1 MAKGFN
7 LTAQINLK
15 GPNNLKP
22 IVADIKRELGTIQ
35 ANVSVKLDSKSAKS
49 VNDITR
55 RLSAMNSVLVQS
67 KQHANDLKNTFR
79 DLSAALGSFQS
90 TNQSTSRTVQQ
101 VGKNFQATAKNIQV
115 ARTEMEEF
123 GRQTFL
129 AVKRFAAFSLPTTG
143 IFAFVNAINSGIKAF
158 IDFDKEL
165 IKLQQ
170 VTGKGSAGISGLEQE
185 ITRLA
190 TSLGVSSESL
200 LTVASTLAQAG
211 LSAEETRIALAALA
225 KTELAPSFDDLKSTT
240 EGAIAA
246 LRQFS
251 LGAGDLEAALGSINA
266 VAAAFAVESADI
278 ITAIQRTGGVF
289 AAASKGVTQGK
300 DALNEFIA
308 VFTSVRATTRES
320 AETIATGLRTIFTR
334 IQRAGTIKQL
344 KEFGVNLQDLEGKF
358 VGPFE
363 AVKRLSEALNQLDP
377 RDVRFSTIVEELGG
391 FRQIG
396 KVIPLIQQ
404 FATAQQAL
412 GVAQKGAGSLAEAQK
427 KAQESLANQI
437 AKVREQFLALVRDI
451 GKSTVF
457 KGLFTIITGL
467 TSGLIGLAGAFKPIL
482 PLLGIFA
489 AVKGVKAI
497 AEIGSGFFGGMKKG
511 GGARA
516 VGSNIGETLS
526 GAKEKEASDVKNR
539 ATVAIS
545 ENTNALKTLTTAV
558 NSLTSAMNSRGPSKL
573 KDGGKI
579 LGFNNGGMVP
589 GNGGGDTVPAFLE
602 GGEIVM
608 NRKAV
613 KKYGAGNLLRMNSN
627 KTKGFAIGGATWND
641 AVGTDFK
648 IDKKSGARITD
659 GDTIA
664 AKVFTV
670 KEYRLDAVD
679 AAETNPLQ
687 KYGKEATSVLARYQ
701 DNLLDT
707 ITSGKGGAYGRG
719 KFRQDQAASE
729 IVERGYG
736 IPDFRYGGQ
745 RFQNQLDFARKKG
758 KGIWNSS
765 NYNHP
770 KRILF
775 EADNKQDIA
784 KEIALGRGIQPQTRF
799 SSGGPIQKFMAGSPG
814 GINVPSGKGRGKKV
828 KKGARGK
835 FEHLNQ
841 SQIESLS
848 TEEMID
854 YAKRQM
860 YHIMTTGGS
869 GISLGEEFVE
879 VPRSRIDP
887 ELEKDLIT
895 LPDGRRG
902 FYREKIAPFGSEQVA
917 KSKKSEQQQRREKFF
932 RTSRNL
938 LEAAMQGIMAPG
950 SALPKAQ
957 QDAISPFL
965 EMVTG
970 DYGLGLSATPRL
982 KSEEAP
988 VVSAASTLLASIK
1001 DPLSEFRKSGGQTSL
1016 AGVIPA
1022 SAAEKIKA
1030 AIPAYIESLK
1040 KENETQKVGKAQT
1053 TLKYFDDF
1061 INGGTA
1067 AKPAHATHFAET
1079 VNQIL
1084 KGGLVQGFAE
1094 GGSPTPQQLV
1104 GGPFPKG
1111 RISSQGET
1119 WSQILT
1125 KRAGELGLAID
1136 SGSLVIG
1143 GRTISLSKAL
1153 TPAQLR
1159 AGTIVGKAVG
1169 NNETTIKAL
1178 ASLRENIVKEYLS
1191 GRQEVDEADPFNLT
1205 EEEKRLAR
1213 SIAVVGIAS
1222 DYKTASR
1229 QVYKKV
1235 GGVPFSVSIG
1245 SLSGAKSEEVLAK
1258 LRTKDFVNLQEAA
1271 SELLPDR
1278 PLVNLTDQDLNRLGR
1293 PNAEGYQLE
1302 AILAL
1307 LGATGGEYNER
1318 NRAVDFEGGLPPDLA
1333 ALFGVPSGVF
1343 TQAKRTLNSDNV
1355 GHAIEGIAA
1364 RLSGVRMAFGG
1375 QVNGPGFE
1383 EIKQQIIDKYPEI
1396 QFRIS
1401 KRKRAWGYNL
1411 MGALKSE
1418 GGLSSGNNR
1427 FNFEQP
1433 GNLKQLQEYADKL
1446 ASELMSPEQ
1455 LAMGG
1460 LISNFASGGTIPA
1473 MVSNGEAFIPPSQA
1487 KKIGYAKLNKMNQAD
1502 RNGMSGFAVGGGVFK
1517 GPGSGTSDSIGPVDL
1532 PVGGYVIRKKAV
1544 DALTSK
1550 FNSGGYVGDAKTF
1563 AAGGSV
1569 IPKNIARKAEI
1580 EKETVRLKGL
1590 EEKRGSVSGI
1600 EKNILENEISRTADK
1615 IKQLEAEI
1623 EGAIQGFDDATNRVT
1638 ETNQALYNANQ
1649 TLVDSVKAKYEAV
1662 NKGKKWEDLSLKQQD
1677 KLVKESR
1684 TGRYRGMFAAE
1695 NKAIDVAE
1703 QRADKARRRK
1713 EKGYDGVTSAE
1724 QVREAGLTP
1733 QEIANR
1739 EQADQAMIAYRAK
1752 QAGVSEKGYKYQLAQ
1767 QLGKKAY
1774 EAKDLY
1780 AGRVEEMKTGLI
1792 TKQETLQNIR
1802 QQKNQAQNIIKKGS
1816 AAGATEA
1823 DKAAAAAASTQL
1835 ADANTRLAMETE
1847 NIFQQMRQVNPT
1859 LPLKDV
1865 QDAAAKVAE
1874 QLSQG
1879 DIKGAQEEMVKAMGK
1894 IPEDAEAMQIAMQ
1907 QLARELNID
1916 VKQLERTF
1924 QGGAE
1929 SKLLQRQQFAQS
1941 REGQRFGALSE
1952 FAPDTAKLLSKIPG
1966 LGSAADFISGKGGKY
1981 SKAFANMGGIQGL
1994 GAGVAVGAE
2003 ALKNFMPEGSLRDPN
2018 TAGIFGAVSG
2028 AGAMGAGGAQLGMM
2042 VAGPVGALIG
2052 GIGGAIIGGIQ
2063 GFWDAQN
2070 ATILQNSLDAL
2081 AESSGNVDKA
2091 FQVLDAQ
2098 FNKANFKEVEIAI
2111 GKQIESQASVEKIAM
2126 AGPSFLGPN
2135 AEQRKE
2141 AAAASS
2147 AAAIST
2153 TKNLTRLVESNLSKT
2168 SLADLQKTRINL
2180 EAGRGENPILAQA
2193 KSIAKM
2199 QGLNEAEAARTASI
2213 NAAVAQLKESGV
2225 QEEQITKLKRESS
2238 DELAKTGEKLL
2249 NTQALLIARQQ
2260 ELNRIMHE
2268 VAKVTESM
2276 MDALA
2281 SLQGRIQRFGDGIND
2296 ILTES
2301 ENIANPNEIRRVKRT
2316 SGERI
2321 LSNTAGYSRDEIQ
2334 GAIDSIVQR
2343 MGGGTEAISLGK
2355 QVSAGEDLRK
2365 VLPALLR
2372 QSGASTDTTKITD
2385 AATSILQRSGLD
2397 RNDPLITSIISELGK
2412 KLEGAKGEGGQGLGL
2427 LADEIEKVGL
2437 GGFSKVLDS
2446 AKESLIDFDRK
2457 TNDAFDAL
2465 TKVQNQWVDAMMRSI
2480 DYSNRATQ
2488 VELQGALELQKALG
2502 QSVSLEEM
2510 NKPFETEVKGLT
2522 GGTLDPVAI
2531 NRGIIESREKLRQL
2545 ENERASL
2552 AIQPESERRE
2562 KALAANDE
2570 STRKYKLS
2578 IDKADKAL
2586 KMLAENGST
2595 AANALQKLSEN
2606 QGRAKAFS
2614 NTLSDIVFD
2623 SQKRM
2628 DLAPKLAAFVTGQKA
2643 LQQGDNRLF
2652 GNEIFGKQYLGGIDL
2667 LGQLGV
2673 KDEKLT
2679 QLRNQATIEGLKAQG
2694 QGALLQQVIPG
2705 AEKLFGQGN
2714 DTIEEILNFASNPEN
2729 DPLVQAVKDA
2739 YEAQKAALDA
2749 LSASAADI
2757 ANNLK
2762 SSGIDPIIK
2771 ELSTALPN
2779 LIKKAY
2785 DEAKANLAAATK
2797 EAAAAA
2803 ATTPTAETPSAPRQ
2817 SLVQRY
2823 AGNYTTQ
2830 PTPREQRAIERGR
2843 ASGYKSGGL
2852 IYASAGQ
2859 YVNFEPRGTDTVAA
2873 MLTPGEFVVNAK
2885 ATAENLDLLQAMN
2898 SGKSINPSYMSNGG
2912 FIGMSQIGEGFHR
2925 LWVLDL
2931 GGELDSED
2939 PKAKEY
2945 AEQMINTAF
2954 DRILEGLIDVKNQ
2967 AKISPNKEDD
2977 ELVNDF
2983 ESSLGDLTNTP
2994 AEVLSQLSDADF
3006 SSWRNPYNDS
3016 WNKFRDS
3023 LAIGASTGEGGAA
3036 ERRYLLDRQEESK
3049 QAALEAELKQATAQY
3064 EAAKSRL
3071 PYTSSGEID
3080 YDSTPERDFIEY
3092 RNASRVL
3099 EFIKNKLK
3107 PEENTTDEA
3116 TKPSPTTTPPVP
3128 VDPSL
3133 AGGPWKEKSDQPAA
3147 VAVPAAVAAPVSNY
3161 QRAQKAKA
3169 DYKAAQ
3175 QAKLQAYNQEMQRR
3189 REAAPGYA
3197 ARAAREEASKISPE
3211 ARREQNSRL
3220 SDLNKRWAA
3229 GVGGMSVITDADGKE
3244 YSTRSE
3250 KEQARKEAE
3259 ARIAEGRTLA
3269 GSDGVGWRIDT
3280 NGKETLENPQ
3290 RLNQLTTAEREA
3302 LSAYQEQARAENLKT
3317 ALEERERRREE
3328 TRVAQE
3334 KAGSRQSQYGQV
3346 PTTVDR
3352 AAADLAKTRAL
3363 RESIELREEMD
3374 RLAQEKNY
3382 NNAADMAGKQAAE
3395 RSKVA
3400 ASQQQKEQDR
3410 IKADQRLGI
3419 ARGELNNLTQRL
3431 GREPTDQEIMDE
3443 FRIPEEQVK
3452 SFRDS
3457 VANVEENPGR
3467 ARVRRLQ
3474 ALFAERLLSDPKYI
3488 KYQNLQSQGFQS
3500 FVNSKIEQLYGA
3512 SLEDP
3517 GSDKTKY
3524 PYKDEADI
3532 DGLFPRVELDF
3543 YNRQDKFKDMERESK
3558 SKITKQ
3564 VWDEYRAGKFDLEQ
3578 GAGFAPDSMA
3588 AKAAKFAG
3596 GAGRYAQDL
3605 TRGTVGAGINVAAG
3619 TIGMGL
3625 SGLGL
3630 LVNDVLKGAG
3640 RISEEQSNF
3649 NRELLFGFGNRS
3661 QQLFGVAGSD
3671 AFRLAEQTGR
3681 GLAGE
3686 SLLRTESAGEA
3697 FDRKNIEDAGDLGG
3711 AVRVIQFGRDVVI
3724 DAMTPTPG
3732 PKGPKTVA
3740 SNLVDTGLDMGRRVD
3755 QADNAR
3761 TAALRAR
3768 DAADAAD
3775 LANREAAAKLRKATP
3790 QPLAADS
3797 PQARFINEKEAVKQ
3811 IAAKQ
3816 PVDSARKQAATAQTQ
3831 TQSSIPKGSG
3841 RPTTRFEL
3849 TEDIPKFRIQGVDV
3863 NGKEI
3868 VKVIQAASEDAALRA
3883 SKQEGIYSVTG
3894 LAKHKD
3900 NPKIPTRLNRGG
3912 IVYASNGTLVPYQP
3926 RGSDTVPAMLTPGEF
3941 VVNSDATSNN
3951 LPLLQHLN
3959 KGGMVR
3965 YYQQGSTG
3973 PVPSSGSASSNNSSS
3988 STAYKVDSSG
3998 LDSFLT
4004 NFGSYVD
4011 KLTKITFP
4019 TIPDTI
4025 TMNGN
4030 HVVDVRVS
4038 GAAAFEAINENVKNM
4053 INTAI
4058 DEKMGEL
4065 WRQSNGQLGSRPVS
4079 ATAGG
4084 SKSTGAIMQ

>member
-932 RTSRNL
+932 RTSRDL
-938 LEAAMQGIMAPG
+938 LTAAMQGIIAPG

-970 DYGLGLSATPRL
+970 DYSLGLSATPRL

-988 VVSAASTLLASIK
+988 VASASSALLASIK

-1016 AGVIPA
+1016 AGVIPV

-1053 TLKYFDDF
+1053 ALKYFDDF

-1104 GGPFPKG
+1104 GGPFHKG

-1222 DYKTASR
+1222 DYKAASR

-1502 RNGMSGFAVGGGVFK
+1502 RNRMSGFAVGGGVFK

-1879 DIKGAQEEMVKAMGK
+1879 DIKGAQEEMVKTMGK

-2268 VAKVTESM
+2268 VAKATESM

-2652 GNEIFGKQYLGGIDL
+2652 GNEVFGKQYLGGIDF

-2694 QGALLQQVIPG
+2694 QGALLQLVIPG

-2739 YEAQKAALDA
+2739 YKAQQAALDA

-2873 MLTPGEFVVNAK
+2873 MLTPGEFVVNAQS
-2885 ATAENLDLLQAMN
+2885 TAENLNLLEAIN
-2898 SGKSINPSYMSNGG
+2898 SGKSIEASYMNDGG
-2912 FIGMSQIGEGFHR
+2912 R
-2925 LWVLDL
+2925 
-2931 GGELDSED
+2931 
-2939 PKAKEY
+2939 
-2945 AEQMINTAF
+2945 
-2954 DRILEGLIDVKNQ
+2954 
-2967 AKISPNKEDD
+2967 
-2977 ELVNDF
+2977 
-2983 ESSLGDLTNTP
+2983 
-2994 AEVLSQLSDADF
+2994 
-3006 SSWRNPYNDS
+3006 
-3016 WNKFRDS
+3016 
-3023 LAIGASTGEGGAA
+3023 
-3036 ERRYLLDRQEESK
+3036 
-3049 QAALEAELKQATAQY
+3049 
-3064 EAAKSRL
+3064 
-3071 PYTSSGEID
+3071 
-3080 YDSTPERDFIEY
+3080 
-3092 RNASRVL
+3092 
-3099 EFIKNKLK
+3099 
-3107 PEENTTDEA
+3107 
-3116 TKPSPTTTPPVP
+3116 
-3128 VDPSL
+3128 
-3133 AGGPWKEKSDQPAA
+3133 
-3147 VAVPAAVAAPVSNY
+3147 VSNY
-3161 QRAQKAKA
+3161 DRAQQARA
-3169 DYKAAQ
+3169 NYKAAQ
-3175 QAKLQAYNQEMQRR
+3175 KAKLQAYNQEMQRR
-3189 REAAPGYA
+3189 REAYKTNQKTKQDKLG
-3197 ARAAREEASKISPE
+3197 ITPE
-3211 ARREQNSRL
+3211 QS
-3220 SDLNKRWAA
+3220 
-3229 GVGGMSVITDADGKE
+3229 
-3244 YSTRSE
+3244 
-3250 KEQARKEAE
+3250 
-3259 ARIAEGRTLA
+3259 
-3269 GSDGVGWRIDT
+3269 
-3280 NGKETLENPQ
+3280 
-3290 RLNQLTTAEREA
+3290 
-3302 LSAYQEQARAENLKT
+3302 KT
-3317 ALEERERRREE
+3317 ALSP
-3328 TRVAQE
+3328 QE
-3334 KAGSRQSQYGQV
+3334 KTDAANRRAQKWRTYGTDVQQEKERLESYKLEDSIVSSQPIEYSDIVPTEEEKPAGSMESMGSMSLSSFLLAERINKLYGEV
-3346 PTTVDR
+3346 PPTVDR
-3352 AAADLAKTRAL
+3352 ADADLAKTRAL

-3382 NNAADMAGKQAAE
+3382 NDAADMAGKQAAE

-3457 VANVEENPGR
+3457 VANVQENPGR

-3517 GSDKTKY
+3517 GSDKKKY

-3543 YNRQDKFKDMERESK
+3543 YNRQDKFKDMERDSK
-3558 SKITKQ
+3558 SKIVKQ
-3564 VWDEYRAGKFDLEQ
+3564 VWDEYNAGKFNLEE

-3596 GAGRYAQDL
+3596 GAGRYTQDL

-3630 LVNDVLKGAG
+3630 LGSDILKGAG
-3640 RISEEQSNF
+3640 LISEEQSNF
-3649 NRELLFGFGNRS
+3649 NRELLSGFGNRS

-3697 FDRKNIEDAGDLGG
+3697 FDRKNREETTGTLIDTPLGPIPNS
-3711 AVRVIQFGRDVVI
+3711 ALTSIAQIGRDVAI
-3724 DAMTPTPG
+3724 DAMVPTPG
-3732 PKGPKTVA
+3732 PKGPKTVG
-3740 SNLVDTGLDMGRRVD
+3740 SNVVDIGLDVGKRVD

-3761 TAALRAR
+3761 IAVLRAR
-3768 DAADAAD
+3768 RDIEDIAD
-3775 LANREAAAKLRKATP
+3775 LTNREAAAKLRKATP

-3816 PVDSARKQAATAQTQ
+3816 PVHSARKQAATAQTQ

-3849 TEDIPKFRIQGVDV
+3849 TEDTPKFRIQGVDV

-3883 SKQEGIYSVTG
+3883 AKQEGIYSYSVTG
-3894 LAKHKD
+3894 LAKHKN

-3973 PVPSSGSASSNNSSS
+3973 PVPSSGSASSNSSSS